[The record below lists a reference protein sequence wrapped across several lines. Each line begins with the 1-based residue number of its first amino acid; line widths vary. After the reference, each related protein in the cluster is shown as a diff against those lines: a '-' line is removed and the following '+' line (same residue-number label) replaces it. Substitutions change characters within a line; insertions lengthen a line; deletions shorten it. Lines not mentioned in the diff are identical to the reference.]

1 MCSDSSDILNRL
13 NRVHRRLFCTSSPS
27 AWILHNFVVLAFA
40 VEDRALLGT
49 VSPRPSN
56 WGRRGVHAARLQESS
71 EIFFCNDSTSYCFD
85 ALQWGIKIPPRLQF
99 ADGQGLHSWL
109 NRDSSLGGTT
119 VTSSKRLKSSFHST
133 WLVGVSPA
141 MIQDHPLHSCDLQ
154 RGCILV
160 SRHPAPVM
168 HIHGMQRT
176 ASPMTKSSYRS
187 LGRRHRVSGAKRW
200 TKKIKERSEM
210 SRLDYCC
217 WTPFNALHQVGDQ
230 PLSLHISGNQIVKAM
245 TLARRAGTWLFPDTA
260 CSCWFAVRFCQGALI
275 RVKDGSRIQNT
286 EIQFLEY

>member
-1 MCSDSSDILNRL
+1 M
-13 NRVHRRLFCTSSPS
+13 
-27 AWILHNFVVLAFA
+27 
-40 VEDRALLGT
+40 
-49 VSPRPSN
+49 
-56 WGRRGVHAARLQESS
+56 
-71 EIFFCNDSTSYCFD
+71 
-85 ALQWGIKIPPRLQF
+85 
-99 ADGQGLHSWL
+99 GQGLPSWL

-168 HIHGMQRT
+168 HIHGVQGRQVLWPSHRTDRWDAGTGWAEQRDERK
-176 ASPMTKSSYRS
+176 KSKKD
-187 LGRRHRVSGAKRW
+187 LRW
-200 TKKIKERSEM
+200 V
-210 SRLDYCC
+210 DYCC

-260 CSCWFAVRFCQGALI
+260 CSCWFAVRFCQGAL